1 MDRRSLH
8 GSFVYVIDRFVV
20 GKLLRGGITFG
31 SGGKLVE
38 QGVLLGR
45 GGGLSRRSV
54 LFGWGGKPVGQSVAL
69 VSAWRGCYGVGKGG
83 SKHE

>member
-45 GGGLSRRSV
+45 GGGCR
-54 LFGWGGKPVGQSVAL
+54 GG
-69 VSAWRGCYGVGKGG
+69 VSCLAGVGSRWDKV
-83 SKHE
+83 SRL